1 MTDEQFKNL
10 PEVFREIIEV
20 DRAIKAVKPGKV
32 VPITY
37 TPPPDLVHLRQ
48 RRDALRIGAS
58 GWGKN

>member
-1 MTDEQFKNL
+1 VTEEQFKNL
-10 PEVFREIIEV
+10 PEVFRDIVEV
-20 DRAIKAVKPGKV
+20 DRAIRALKPCKV

-48 RRDALRIGAS
+48 RREALRIGAS